1 MRTPDKAIDRP
12 AITVVSG
19 EIREHA
25 RGSRDERVSVET
37 VSAKPSGQKTEQ
49 REGEKGTT
57 EVLLCPEND
66 IEYQRMAASESWR
79 SLLPPLL
86 THFSL
91 NKGK

>member
-37 VSAKPSGQKTEQ
+37 VSAKPSEQKTEQ
-49 REGEKGTT
+49 RGKKEQPWSFC
-57 EVLLCPEND
+57 V
-66 IEYQRMAASESWR
+66 QRTISSIRE
-79 SLLPPLL
+79 
-86 THFSL
+86 
-91 NKGK
+91 